1 MATHSSIFAWRISW
15 TEELGGLPFIVHKE
29 SDTIESTGSDSKES
43 ARSMGD
49 PGMRR
54 FPWRRVWQPCIL
66 QYSCLENPMD
76 RRGWWTTVH
85 RVTKSQTQLS
95 SYTYF
100 LSTVYRAHIRLER
113 GVRIIS
119 ELTNFFYEESNR
131 TYFHSVVYLT
141 LLFYCKSSQR

>member
-1 MATHSSIFAWRISW
+1 MQEMRVQSLGWEDTLKKEMTTQSSILAWRISW
-15 TEELGGLPFIVHKE
+15 TEEMGRLPFIVHKE
-29 SDTIESTGSDSKES
+29 SDTTESTGSDSKES
-43 ARSMGD
+43 ARSLGD

-54 FPWRRVWQPCIL
+54 FLWRRAWQPCIL

-76 RRGWWTTVH
+76 RRAWCTTVH

-119 ELTNFFYEESNR
+119 FRVDKFF
-131 TYFHSVVYLT
+131 L
-141 LLFYCKSSQR
+141 